1 MFPNKINSDSTFDSS
16 TPAISEEFK
25 EPSLR
30 GNLSKFEG
38 DLYKEEDDKVEKVLR
53 IKRVAVPNKGVKWKF
68 FEDSK
73 VVFTLEGSKLTN
85 KEKDFLH
92 TVEGVNFL
100 LAQFKTGIGSFS
112 FLKKEI
118 KKKIK

>member
-1 MFPNKINSDSTFDSS
+1 MSPNKTSSDSTFDSS
-16 TPAISEEFK
+16 TPVVSEEFK
-25 EPSLR
+25 DPNLR

-38 DLYKEEDDKVEKVLR
+38 DLYKEEDDKVEKVFR

-68 FEDSK
+68 FEDNK
-73 VVFTLEGSKLTN
+73 VVFTLEGLKLTN

-92 TVEGVNFL
+92 TIEGVNFL
-100 LAQFKTGIGSFS
+100 LTQFKAGIGSFN

-118 KKKIK
+118 KKKVK